1 MSIKKLFDDRQT
13 RRTGKILSPGENNA
27 LSGEAESIEQVS
39 AALEDKKE
47 FVPPLDYSDPANFV
61 KFGSAFRYYVDALEY
76 IADEYP
82 YDGTSKEKIEFENQL
97 NPLEKY
103 IFNNEHPSSTGY
115 AIMGSSYGA
124 RGSQHGST
132 GYYSASAEHIHVKG
146 GPNASSKLKVDGTP
160 DFKDHT
166 ANIFY
171 TGSAYGRRS
180 NNLEFGG
187 TGGSTVEFFFKK
199 ATFSTATSTREV
211 IYDAWNGLAKNQAG
225 YGRFTIEVK
234 SGSLGGDPD
243 IVNSFFITYQ
253 SGTAGVFR
261 AAVPVTSSGASLAD
275 GAWHHYSFVMG
286 TSGSSTSIDV
296 YKDGE
301 CFGTQITTGS
311 NIGLVTG
318 AIEARVGALI
328 TAPSGTTV
336 PAGYGKLSAS
346 LDEFRVWKDAR
357 TPKEIG
363 RNWFTNINGGTNT
376 TREILGDSL
385 GDTNLGIYFKFNEGI
400 TGEDSTDNIVL
411 DYSGRISNG
420 TWTGFTSGSSRN
432 TGSALVSSSAS
443 EFETQD
449 PIVRKNNPTYISKK
463 SDLTDLGNSHDYQNN
478 SSLYYSMP
486 DWITNEDSDT
496 DEELFKLTQI
506 MASYLDTLYAQTS
519 HIFKVGDISYTSG
532 SDKPF
537 PYNDRLLQSMG
548 FETPELFTNANLIS
562 QVLQKDDKRQL
573 ELKLHNI
580 KNEIYKNIYNNLAF
594 IYKSKGTAKA
604 FRNLVRC
611 YGVGDELFKINTYVD
626 NETYKLDQTASSS
639 LGWYLPGTSAK
650 RYVDMTGLS
659 TEGDISGSVFSFP
672 DASNSNS
679 YGFVSGNANLDSYAF
694 TFEAEVYFPK
704 KPESGENN
712 YPSYP
717 AVSASLFGFHTPSVT
732 DPTSA
737 VTTFAGTDY
746 GLQVYAVHAT
756 GTYSEVPNPVRDSRD
771 AFFVVKNAAGTT
783 LLTSSVYTNV
793 YDNKSWKFALSLRP
807 EKYPYAEDTTGT
819 TLAGSEKYTLELYA
833 VNSVVGEKQE
843 SCYKTGSLS
852 YTDGSNILTSGKR
865 LYVGADRTNFTGAVV
880 VPTDIRASGIRWWNT
895 YLPSG
900 TIDIHSYDVDSF
912 GLVHPYRNV
921 YNFESNDPG
930 VFIPEIQTLGL
941 HWDFVTVTGS
951 DGSGEFVVTDFSSG
965 SAGTDYEGSYQ
976 GAVFTKQNLKHI
988 TGKGVGFA
996 ASGTPVK
1003 KEYVYSGKQRL
1014 PEQIYPEDLVEV
1026 KNSDEETFTRDSRPY
1041 RFFFAVE
1048 KSMYDAISREMLEM
1062 FASIQDFNNLIGE
1075 PVNKYRMRY
1084 KDMEKLREIFFRRIG
1099 NTPDLDKYLDYFKW
1113 LDSSMGVMIEQLF
1126 PASAKVAE
1134 NVRVMV
1140 ENHVLERNKIK
1151 FQYPTLEDREPDIE
1165 AGLRGSGCSQLY
1177 SWKFNHAPI
1186 PASQDT
1192 NCGWWFNRAERTG
1205 PVLSTGLPA
1214 ALQTARQTLLENT
1227 HFLPTPAEYE
1237 DTHRNTGENIPTAAT
1252 KFACFEAAYLG
1263 GVIGGVNQEIN
1274 KVRNVSPFTFDQF
1287 RTAKDCDDEFVPNE
1301 KVKVNFRS
1309 VKDGVGFPGDLMSPF
1324 SIYSSSVN
1332 SGYRATLVAGGLA
1345 FQDLS
1350 NLHEDSYHP
1359 TQYEVPMQGPFTKQH
1374 VGGLIYR
1381 NNRALLEQNSK
1392 LRTEGFTLSIASSTG
1407 TVGDIRLST
1416 SIPKGQYYRNL
1427 VAKSPVNI
1435 SNILTTTASAGA
1447 QASSS
1452 YTETATTV
1460 RVLGNFS
1467 KNYEVVHT
1475 QGRDINNL
1483 DLRLNTSAYNVPGA
1497 ASPYLGG
1504 LVDYEIPQR
1513 KATFKS
1519 NKTVFVERFSAPGGV
1534 ATSTPAFLDVTSQQY
1549 STNNA
1554 LPFRNI
1560 GVRAPLHELL
1570 KTRQAWGGFVNGIY
1584 PEAIDLGHTTLEEL
1598 NTGSFSVPV
1607 VSYHKTQRNVL
1618 NRIKQT
1624 LAPAIVTGSIADN
1637 DFITRPIPQA
1647 DRYHWFQSINKNDTN
1662 YKPYD
1667 NVSPARTTYGF
1678 YVDNESTYP
1687 KTFGRHGVYLPTT
1700 SSLTKSDGSRITDF
1714 DGPGDYR
1721 SHLIMTPDTSARMVT
1736 ALNGELVFRWSGG
1749 SVFPI
1754 WKALR
1759 TGETPLGREPRESN
1773 TYTRYQKISFSDHNR
1788 QKHSTDEGQP
1798 VTVFNAPAR
1807 ATSIHSA
1814 SYRAAPV
1821 TSKHMP
1827 MYHLVNAYVG
1837 TAEKDSPGAFADVSF
1852 RYTYGNE
1859 FQGFAHTGLD
1869 DHLSFKPEY
1878 GRRPYDVFR
1887 KVSLEYAD
1895 GNKHAFR
1902 IAGIKAYKQFV
1913 YDEVIYPKD
1922 IYTYLSGTRERL
1934 SFSTGSWP
1942 YWRDNGAG
1950 SASNSTIAAISA
1962 SGSAT
1967 VEGIL
1972 KHTASYNPEI
1982 PRIEAGFTN
1991 SQGYVQLKKQQE
2003 PHEDSSSEPSGNGSG
2018 SIWPLDSFLYATYMP
2033 HLKSNSTMPFAQSL
2047 PGGELLSTLYGGLQW
2062 TGTNTPDY
2070 TGSLNARSAQY
2081 IYNVPAVS
2089 SSKPEGRSP
2098 GGPTT
2103 RPAWTAGSGR
2113 KIVSGPNKGNSNT
2126 ARYPFFDSYSVWSEE
2141 VRVAG
2146 QDYTIV
2152 PEYRASEHIFK
2163 TLDTNN
2169 GRIGLFN
2176 DALLSITGSSN
2187 LSSSSQTGSYERPTQ
2202 PDLQSLAFEQADPSF
2217 IERYSSTELFTY
2229 LESVMERDFE
2239 ANGPPTDL
2247 RLTTKTVQKLLP
2259 YDGFYPV
2266 NRATQLAT
2274 LFSQSITPAVTFT
2287 GGFTGKRQWQ
2297 NVLKPY
2303 FAPGI
2308 FFNSIKSG
2316 IAVDHPVR
2324 SKSPDW
2330 AAGSNS
2336 WDDQFNS
2343 TGDGN
2348 PLAGCLSGTITGSTI
2363 LPTYADRS
2371 ADTPNDS
2378 SNIYWYRRANF
2389 EHILDPVKYAYT
2401 TSSLYLNDDLNS
2413 HVRMDATGSFNKENV
2428 NSARYDEYKSG
2439 VGNFFGAVPDFFLKN
2454 GQMSKLVSKL
2464 PDPNNIPVEKG
2475 KTYVMEVVLRKTDNF
2490 NMYSNPYAFG
2500 VPTSTGSTDWDSLP
2514 PTRKPAGS
2522 SWPLHRGE
2530 FAPFTPP
2537 YFYGD
2542 SIARIVYKP
2551 QDALLGSG
2559 GGSGG
2564 LQIGIYTVSL
2574 QEILADIQSSTVT
2587 ESFITY
2593 HNSNDYL
2600 FDQDT
2605 TGANETGGL
2614 RPDYGWNRAWLN
2626 KMNISASV
2634 VLTNEY
2640 ESLTDEA
2647 VNLNQWII
2655 MPKWECPILDFP
2667 RQDTSTTADLY
2678 NFSSSV
2684 DIGSYNSG
2692 SSAPDKTYGMWH
2704 QYGVTP
2710 DPGEGVKLLVRGLPS
2725 EKTLRKVTSM
2735 VASSGAASAE
2745 VTTLSFADNGQS
2757 AFSKANWEYD
2767 PADSS
2772 TQQRYFEITVKGS
2785 SSNTTYVVS
2794 FVDGSSVTG
2803 KTISGKTTV
2812 SIDIASVSNAAQLI
2826 TTIKNA
2832 LTALT
2837 DITATETVPT
2847 AGSSA
2852 QSVDGGK
2859 VTITQDNAGAI
2870 TDAVVTE
2877 AGWIV
2882 NSVTGMSI
2890 SIVQGADAGTALTE
2904 TNSTILSDVTEGDLG
2919 NLAELLGFVS
2929 VEEEREEPVYNTAD
2943 EKVQQ
2948 TLRRRYN
2955 QKEVTLGELADSK
2968 KVYEAVAAIPYYL
2981 TGEEPNQQPNFIRI
2995 PPNAGM
3001 DFGTEI
3007 EQLIRKMEKYNLPP
3021 ALQNNLDQLKINGV
3035 GSLDRDLGPLA
3046 CYLFEFNLEF
3056 DKQDLAD
3063 IWQGIMPEQ
3072 SIRMLG
3078 KQGEVTV
3085 YGIDHALIYGETGAA
3100 FLEPERLDN
3109 RLKDLLDVQNDF
3121 ATDENANCFKPEIQW
3136 LVFKVKQK
3144 GIGSYQEMIKKEITP
3159 YLTGIYNNGS
3169 DQDTANID
3177 LPPKSTNILERGYNW
3192 PYDYF
3197 SFVEMAKMEGQVR
3210 FRPHVS
3216 TLEGVTFEYN
3226 PPVVP
3231 SVDPSNII
3239 EVSTTSPEQTPDP
3252 QPGSGDTTDPEDTTG
3267 SGDPPGSETDPG
3279 PEEGSGDTC
3288 PIVDGANGQR
3298 VQLVYSQ
3305 SVLPPRCVCPLGTAL
3320 AGNDPQLVNGRLT
3333 CDPPRGLDSGPPGDF
3348 ERGA

>member
-1 MSIKKLFDDRQT
+1 MSIKKLFDARQT
-13 RRTGKILSPGENNA
+13 RKTGKILAPGENNS
-27 LSGEAESIEQVS
+27 LSEDAESIEQVRV
-39 AALEDKKE
+39 ALDDKHE
-47 FVPPLDYSDPANFV
+47 FVPPLDYSEPANFV
-61 KFGSAFRYYVDALEY
+61 KFGSAYRYYVDALEY
-76 IADEYP
+76 VADEYP
-82 YDGTSKEKIEFENQL
+82 YDGTSKDKIEFANNL

-103 IFNNEHPSSTGY
+103 ILDTEHPSSTGY
-115 AIMGSSYGA
+115 AIMGATYGS
-124 RGSQHGST
+124 RGSQSSTT
-132 GYYSASAEHIHVKG
+132 GYYSASAEFIHIKG
-146 GPNASSKLKVDGTP
+146 GPNASSKLKADGTP
-160 DFKDHT
+160 DFKDET
-166 ANIFY
+166 ANVFY

-187 TGGSTVEFFFKK
+187 ASGSTIEFFFKK
-199 ATFSTATSTREV
+199 STFSTATSTREV
-211 IYDAWNGLAKNQAG
+211 VYDAWTGLAKNQAG
-225 YGRFTIEVK
+225 YGRFTVEVK

-243 IVNSFFITYQ
+243 VVNSFFVTYQ

-275 GAWHHYSFVMG
+275 GNWHHYAFVLG

-328 TAPSGTTV
+328 TAPSGTSV

-346 LDEFRVWKDAR
+346 LDEFRIWKDKR
-357 TPKEIG
+357 TPEEVG
-363 RNWFTNINGGTNT
+363 RNWFTNIYGGTNT
-376 TREILGDSL
+376 TTDKLGQSL
-385 GDTNLGIYFKFNEGI
+385 GDTDLGLYLKFNEGI
-400 TGEDSTDNIVL
+400 TGTDSTDSVVL

-443 EFETQD
+443 EFETAD
-449 PIVRKNNPTYISKK
+449 PIVRKNNPLYISKK
-463 SDLTDLGNSHDYQNN
+463 TDLTNLGNSHDYQNN

-486 DWITNEDSDT
+486 DWIINEDSET
-496 DEELFKLTQI
+496 NEELYKLTQI
-506 MASYLDTLYAQTS
+506 MASYLDTLYAQTT
-519 HIFKVGDISYTSG
+519 HLFKVGDISYTSG

-548 FETPELFTNANLIS
+548 FETPELFTNANLVS
-562 QVLQKDDKRQL
+562 QFLQKDDKRQL

-580 KNEIYKNIYNNLAF
+580 KNEIYKNIYNNLSF

-611 YGVGDELFKINTYVD
+611 YGVGDDLFQINTYVN
-626 NETYKLDQTASSS
+626 NETYKLDQDASSS

-659 TEGDISGSVFSFP
+659 NEGDISGSVFSFP

-679 YGFVSGNANLDSYAF
+679 YGFLSGNANLDSYAF
-694 TFEAEVYFPK
+694 TLEAEIYFPR

-737 VTTFAGTDY
+737 VTTWAGSDY
-746 GLQVYAVHAT
+746 GLQVYAVHTT
-756 GTYSEVPNPVRDSRD
+756 GTYSEVTEPIQASRD
-771 AFFVVKNAAGTT
+771 AFFVVKNSAGTT
-783 LLTSSVYTNV
+783 LLTSSTFTNV
-793 YDNKSWKFALSLRP
+793 YDNKNWKFALSLRP
-807 EKYPYAEDTTGT
+807 TKYPYAEDTTGT

-833 VNSVVGEKQE
+833 VNSIVGEKQA
-843 SCYKTGSLS
+843 SLSGTVAAIAAGNPGLTASLS
-852 YTDGSNILTSGKR
+852 YTDGSNILEAGKR
-865 LYVGADRTNFTGAVV
+865 VYVGAHRTNFTGSVV

-912 GLVHPYRNV
+912 GLIHPYRNV
-921 YNFESNDPG
+921 YNFESNDPE
-930 VFIPEIQTLGL
+930 VFIPEIQTLAFN
-941 HWDFVTVTGS
+941 WDFITVTGS

-976 GAVFTKQNLKHI
+976 GTVFSKQNLKHH
-988 TGKGVGFA
+988 TGKGIGFV
-996 ASGTPVK
+996 ASSTPVK
-1003 KEYVYSGKQRL
+1003 KEYVYTGKQRL
-1014 PEQIYPEDLVEV
+1014 PEQIYPEDMVEV

-1062 FASIQDFNNLIGE
+1062 FASIQDFNNLIGD

-1151 FQYPTLEDREPDIE
+1151 FQYPTLEDREPDVQ

-1177 SWKFNHAPI
+1177 NWRVNHAPVGL
-1186 PASQDT
+1186 SQDT
-1192 NCGWWFNRAERTG
+1192 NCGWWFNRAERNG
-1205 PVLSTGLPA
+1205 PTLSTGIPT
-1214 ALQTARQTLLENT
+1214 ALQTARQTLFGNT
-1227 HFLPTPAEYE
+1227 HILPTPAEYE

-1274 KVRNVSPFTFDQF
+1274 KIRNVSPFTFDEF
-1287 RTAKDCDDEFVPNE
+1287 RTAKDCDDEIAPNQ
-1301 KVKVNFRS
+1301 KVKINFRS
-1309 VKDGVGFPGDLMSPF
+1309 VKDSVGYPGDLMSPF
-1324 SIYSSSVN
+1324 SIYSSSVDT
-1332 SGYRATLVAGGLA
+1332 GYRTTIRSGGLS
-1345 FQDLS
+1345 FHDIS
-1350 NLHEDSYHP
+1350 NMHEDSYHP

-1381 NNRALLEQNSK
+1381 NNKALLEQNPK
-1392 LRTEGFTLSIASSTG
+1392 LRSEGFTLAIASSTG
-1407 TVGDIRLST
+1407 TVGDITLST
-1416 SIPKGQYYRNL
+1416 TIPKGQYYRGL
-1427 VAKSPVNI
+1427 LAKSPVNI
-1435 SNILTTTASAGA
+1435 TNILTTTASAGA
-1447 QASSS
+1447 QVSSS
-1452 YTETATTV
+1452 YVEAVTSV

-1483 DLRLNTSAYNVPGA
+1483 DLRLNTTSYNITGA

-1519 NKTVFVERFSAPGGV
+1519 NKTVFVERFSAPGGP

-1549 STNNA
+1549 AANNA

-1560 GVRAPLHELL
+1560 GVRAPLYELL
-1570 KTRQAWGGFVNGIY
+1570 KTRQAWGGFVDGIY

-1714 DGPGDYR
+1714 DGPGANAAESDYR
-1721 SHLIMTPDTSARMVT
+1721 NTKITSPDTDAMMVT
-1736 ALNGELVFRWSGG
+1736 ALNGDLVFRWSGG

-1773 TYTRYQKISFSDHNR
+1773 TYTRYETVSGEPNSLFS
-1788 QKHSTDEGQP
+1788 SS
-1798 VTVFNAPAR
+1798 AR
-1807 ATSIHSA
+1807 SVSDFSA
-1814 SYRAAPV
+1814 SYRSAPV
-1821 TSKHMP
+1821 TSKHKP

-1837 TAEKDSPGAFADVSF
+1837 TAEKDSPDAFTDVSF

-1859 FQGFAHTGLD
+1859 FQGFAHLGLD
-1869 DHLSFKPEY
+1869 EHLNFRPDY

-1950 SASNSTIAAISA
+1950 TATNSTIASIST
-1962 SGSAT
+1962 SGT
-1967 VEGIL
+1967 IL
-1972 KHTASYNPEI
+1972 ANTASYNPEI

-1991 SQGYVQLKKQQE
+1991 SQGYVQLRIQQE
-2003 PHEDSSSEPSGNGSG
+2003 PHHNSGGEPAGNGSG

-2081 IYNVPAVS
+2081 VYTVPTVS

-2126 ARYPFFDSYSVWSEE
+2126 ARYPFFDSYSDWAED

-2146 QDYTIV
+2146 QDHTIV
-2152 PEYRASEHIFK
+2152 PEYRASEHVFK
-2163 TLDTNN
+2163 TLDTNS

-2176 DALLSITGSSN
+2176 NSLLSITGSSE
-2187 LSSSSQTGSYERPTQ
+2187 LSSSSQIGSYERPAQ
-2202 PDLQSLAFEQADPSF
+2202 PDGPNTLFEQADPSF
-2217 IERYSSTELFTY
+2217 IERYSTTELFTY

-2274 LFSQSITPAVTFT
+2274 LFSQSISPAVTFT
-2287 GGFTGKRQWQ
+2287 GGFTGKRRWQ

-2324 SKSPDW
+2324 SKNPNWS
-2330 AAGSNS
+2330 AGTDS
-2336 WDDQFNS
+2336 WDDQFGA
-2343 TGDGN
+2343 TTI
-2348 PLAGCLSGTITGSTI
+2348 PLKGCLSGGITGSTN
-2363 LPTYADRS
+2363 LPAESDKQD
-2371 ADTPNDS
+2371 DTPNDS

-2389 EHILDPVKYAYT
+2389 EHILDPVKYGY
-2401 TSSLYLNDDLNS
+2401 SNISPVYLNDDLNS
-2413 HVRMDATGSFNKENV
+2413 HLRIDATGSFNIKEVNNV
-2428 NSARYDEYKSG
+2428 RYDEYKSG

-2454 GQMSKLVSKL
+2454 GQMSKLVSKI

-2500 VPTSTGSTDWDSLP
+2500 VPTATGSQDWGVNDS
-2514 PTRKPAGS
+2514 RKPAGAA
-2522 SWPLHRGE
+2522 WPLHRGE

-2551 QDALLGSG
+2551 QDSLLGSG
-2559 GGSGG
+2559 GSSGG
-2564 LQIGIYTVSL
+2564 LQIGVYTVTL
-2574 QEILADIQSSTVT
+2574 QEILADIESSTVT
-2587 ESFITY
+2587 GSFITY

-2605 TGANETGGL
+2605 TGANETAG
-2614 RPDYGWNRAWLN
+2614 RAPDYGWNRAWLN
-2626 KMNISASV
+2626 KMNVSASV

-2640 ESLTDEA
+2640 ESLTDESI
-2647 VNLNQWII
+2647 NLNQWVI

-2667 RQDTSTTADLY
+2667 REDTSTTSELY
-2678 NFSSSV
+2678 NFSSSI

-2704 QYGVTP
+2704 QYGTSP
-2710 DPGEGVKLLVRGLPS
+2710 DPGEGVKLLVRGIPS
-2725 EKTLRKVTSM
+2725 EKSLRKS
-2735 VASSGAASAE
+2735 VALTASAGSAIAE
-2745 VTTLSFADNGQS
+2745 ETTLT
-2757 AFSKANWEYD
+2757 FSDGESGTTSYTSLDTSRWAYVSGVKEYFI
-2767 PADSS
+2767 
-2772 TQQRYFEITVKGS
+2772 TFTVKGAS
-2785 SSNTTYVVS
+2785 TDTTYALYLYTA
-2794 FVDGSSVTG
+2794 SSDPNPS
-2803 KTISGKTTV
+2803 ISGSPTNIGVGIGSTHG
-2812 SIDIASVSNAAQLI
+2812 I
-2826 TTIKNA
+2826 TTSA
-2832 LTALT
+2832 AM
-2837 DITATETVPT
+2837 ITAIK
-2847 AGSSA
+2847 
-2852 QSVDGGK
+2852 D
-2859 VTITQDNAGAI
+2859 AI
-2870 TDAVVTE
+2870 HAKTDVSAVVTTAPTSSSPIVSADGGVITITNSE
-2877 AGWIV
+2877 AGAVPDAASTFPSTLTSGGSSIAT
-2882 NSVTGMSI
+2882 SVTAA
-2890 SIVQGADAGTALTE
+2890 GAAAGTALTQ
-2904 TNSTILSDVTEGDLG
+2904 TNTTILSDVAEEDLG

-2929 VEEEREEPVYNTAD
+2929 VEEEREEPVYNTA
-2943 EKVQQ
+2943 EGKVEQ

-2955 QKEVTLGELADSK
+2955 QKEVTLGNLADSK

-2981 TGEEPNQQPNFIRI
+2981 TGEEPNQQPNFINI
-2995 PPNAGM
+2995 PPNGGQE
-3001 DFGTEI
+3001 FGTEI
-3007 EQLIRKMEKYNLPP
+3007 QQLIRKMERYNLPP
-3021 ALQNNLDQLKINGV
+3021 ALQNNLDRLKTVGV
-3035 GSLDRDLGPLA
+3035 NSLGRGTDFLPLA
-3046 CYLFEFNLEF
+3046 CYLFEFSLEF

-3085 YGIDHALIYGETGAA
+3085 YGIDHALVYGETGET
-3100 FLEPERLDN
+3100 FTNPERLDN
-3109 RLKDLLDVQNDF
+3109 RLKDLLDVQPDF

-3144 GIGSYQEMIKKEITP
+3144 GMGSYREMIKKEITP

-3169 DQDTANID
+3169 DQDTTSIEP
-3177 LPPKSTNILERGYNW
+3177 PPKSANILQRGYNW

-3197 SFVEMAKMEGQVR
+3197 SLVELVK
-3210 FRPHVS
+3210 
-3216 TLEGVTFEYN
+3216 LEAEYEYIN
-3226 PPVVP
+3226 
-3231 SVDPSNII
+3231 DDF
-3239 EVSTTSPEQTPDP
+3239 TSDK
-3252 QPGSGDTTDPEDTTG
+3252 GALRA
-3267 SGDPPGSETDPG
+3267 SETTKKIELKQRAKTVIA
-3279 PEEGSGDTC
+3279 PEE
-3288 PIVDGANGQR
+3288 
-3298 VQLVYSQ
+3298 
-3305 SVLPPRCVCPLGTAL
+3305 
-3320 AGNDPQLVNGRLT
+3320 
-3333 CDPPRGLDSGPPGDF
+3333 
-3348 ERGA
+3348 

>member
-1 MSIKKLFDDRQT
+1 MSIKKLFDARQT
-13 RRTGKILSPGENNA
+13 RKTGKILAPSQNNSLAGET
-27 LSGEAESIEQVS
+27 ESIEQVKV
-39 AALEDKKE
+39 ALDDKNE
-47 FVPPLDYSDPANFV
+47 FVPPLDYSEPANFV
-61 KFGSAFRYYVDALEY
+61 KFGSAYRYYVDALEY
-76 IADEYP
+76 VADEYP
-82 YDGTSKEKIEFENQL
+82 YDGTSKDKLEFENNL

-103 IFNNEHPSSTGY
+103 ILDTEHPSSTGY
-115 AIMGSSYGA
+115 AIMGATYGS
-124 RGSQHGST
+124 RGSQSSTT
-132 GYYSASAEHIHVKG
+132 GYYSASAEFIHIKG
-146 GPNASSKLKVDGTP
+146 GPNASSKLKADGTP
-160 DFKDHT
+160 DFKDET
-166 ANIFY
+166 ANVFY

-187 TGGSTVEFFFKK
+187 ASGSTIEFFFKK
-199 ATFSTATSTREV
+199 STFSTATSTREV
-211 IYDAWNGLAKNQAG
+211 VYDAWTGLAKNQAG
-225 YGRFTIEVK
+225 YGRFTVEVK

-243 IVNSFFITYQ
+243 VVNSFFVTYQ

-275 GAWHHYSFVMG
+275 GNWHHYAFVLG
-286 TSGSSTSIDV
+286 VSGSKTSIDV

-301 CFGTQITTGS
+301 CFGNQITTGS

-328 TAPSGTTV
+328 TAPSGTSV

-346 LDEFRVWKDAR
+346 LDEFRVWKDKR
-357 TPKEIG
+357 TPEEVG
-363 RNWFTNINGGTNT
+363 RNWFTNIYGGTNT
-376 TREILGDSL
+376 TTDKLGQSL
-385 GDTNLGIYFKFNEGI
+385 GDTDLGLYFKFNEGI
-400 TGEDSTDNIVL
+400 TGTDSTDSVVL

-443 EFETQD
+443 EFETAD
-449 PIVRKNNPTYISKK
+449 PIVRKNNPLYISKK
-463 SDLTDLGNSHDYQNN
+463 TELTNLGNSHDYQNN

-486 DWITNEDSDT
+486 DWIINEDSET
-496 DEELFKLTQI
+496 NEELYKLTQI
-506 MASYLDTLYAQTS
+506 MASYLDTLYAQTT
-519 HIFKVGDISYTSG
+519 HLFKVGDVSYTSG

-562 QVLQKDDKRQL
+562 QFLQKDDKRQL

-580 KNEIYKNIYNNLAF
+580 KNEIYKNIYNNLSF
-594 IYKSKGTAKA
+594 IYKSKGTAKS

-611 YGVGDELFKINTYVD
+611 YGVGDDLFKINTYVN
-626 NETYKLDQTASSS
+626 NETYKLDQDASSS
-639 LGWYLPGTSAK
+639 LGWYLPSTSAK

-659 TEGDISGSVFSFP
+659 NEGDISGSVFSFP
-672 DASNSNS
+672 DTSNSNS
-679 YGFVSGNANLDSYAF
+679 YGFLSGNANLDSYAF
-694 TFEAEVYFPK
+694 TLEAEIFFPR
-704 KPESGENN
+704 KPEPGDQS
-712 YPSYP
+712 YPSFP
-717 AVSASLFGFHTPSVT
+717 NVSASLFGFHTPDVT
-732 DPTSA
+732 DPEDTELRWA
-737 VTTFAGTDY
+737 TGANTDY
-746 GLQVYAVHAT
+746 GLQVYAVHTT
-756 GTYSEVPNPVRDSRD
+756 GTYSEVTEPIQASRD
-771 AFFVVKNAAGTT
+771 AYFVVKNSAGTT
-783 LLTSSVYTNV
+783 LLTSTTFTNV
-793 YDNKSWKFALSLRP
+793 YDNKSFKFALSLRP
-807 EKYPYAEDTTGT
+807 TKYPYAEDTTGT

-833 VNSVVGEKQE
+833 VNSIVGEKQA
-843 SCYKTGSLS
+843 SLSGTVAAIAAGNPGLTASLS
-852 YTDGSNILTSGKR
+852 YTDGSNILESGKR
-865 LYVGADRTNFTGAVV
+865 VYVGAHRTNFTGSVIALSGA
-880 VPTDIRASGIRWWNT
+880 TDIRASGIRWWNT

-900 TIDIHSYDVDSF
+900 TIDLHSYDIDSF
-912 GLVHPYRNV
+912 GLVHPYRNI
-921 YNFESNDPG
+921 YNFESNDPA
-930 VFIPEIQTLGL
+930 VYIPEIQTLAFN
-941 HWDFVTVTGS
+941 WDFITVTGS
-951 DGSGEFVVTDFSSG
+951 NGSGEFIVTDFSSG
-965 SAGTDYEGSYQ
+965 SAGSDYEGSYQ
-976 GAVFTKQNLKHI
+976 GAVFTEQNLKHI
-988 TGKGVGFA
+988 TGKGVGFTA
-996 ASGTPVK
+996 NSTPVK
-1003 KEYVYSGKQRL
+1003 KEYVYTGKQRL
-1014 PEQIYPEDLVEV
+1014 PEQIYPEDMVEV

-1062 FASIQDFNNLIGE
+1062 FASIQDFNNLIGD

-1151 FQYPTLEDREPDIE
+1151 FQYPTLEDREPDIQ

-1177 SWKFNHAPI
+1177 SWRFNHAPI
-1186 PASQDT
+1186 GLSQDT
-1192 NCGWWFNRAERTG
+1192 NCGWWFNRAERDG
-1205 PVLSTGLPA
+1205 PTLSTGIPT

-1237 DTHRNTGENIPTAAT
+1237 DTQRNTGENIPTAAT

-1287 RTAKDCDDEFVPNE
+1287 RAAKDCDDEFVPNE
-1301 KVKVNFRS
+1301 KVKINFRS

-1350 NLHEDSYHP
+1350 NIHEDSYHP

-1381 NNRALLEQNSK
+1381 NNKALLEQNSK

-1416 SIPKGQYYRNL
+1416 SIPKGQYYRGL

-1483 DLRLNTSAYNVPGA
+1483 DLRHNTSAYNVPGA

-1560 GVRAPLHELL
+1560 GVRAPLQELL
-1570 KTRQAWGGFVNGIY
+1570 KTRQAWGGFVKGIY

-1607 VSYHKTQRNVL
+1607 VSYHKTQRNIL

-1624 LAPAIVTGSIADN
+1624 LAPTIETGSIADN
-1637 DFITRPIPQA
+1637 EYVTRPIPQA

-1687 KTFGRHGVYLPTT
+1687 RTFGRHGVYLPTT
-1700 SSLTKSDGSRITDF
+1700 SSLSAGELTAFQGV
-1714 DGPGDYR
+1714 GDYR
-1721 SHLIMTPDTSARMVT
+1721 LNATTNQTGRMVT

-1773 TYTRYQKISFSDHNR
+1773 TYTRYETVSGEPNSLFS
-1788 QKHSTDEGQP
+1788 SS
-1798 VTVFNAPAR
+1798 AR
-1807 ATSIHSA
+1807 SVSNFSA
-1814 SYRAAPV
+1814 SYRSAPV
-1821 TSKHMP
+1821 TSKHKP

-1837 TAEKDSPGAFADVSF
+1837 TAEKDSPDAFTDVSF

-1859 FQGFAHTGLD
+1859 YQGFAHTGLD
-1869 DHLSFKPEY
+1869 DHLDFSPEY

-1887 KVSLEYAD
+1887 KVSLEYAS
-1895 GNKHAFR
+1895 GNRHAYR
-1902 IAGIKAYKQFV
+1902 VAGIKAFKQFV

-1934 SFSTGSWP
+1934 GFSNNF
-1942 YWRDNGAG
+1942 WRANGAG
-1950 SASNSTIAAISA
+1950 TASATAIAAITTNS
-1962 SGSAT
+1962 S
-1967 VEGIL
+1967 IL
-1972 KHTASYNPEI
+1972 ANTSSYNPEM
-1982 PRIEAGFTN
+1982 PRITAGYTN
-1991 SQGYVQLKKQQE
+1991 SQGYVHLNKEQQS
-2003 PHEDSSSEPSGNGSG
+2003 HDASTSTPSGNGSG
-2018 SIWPLDSFLYATYMP
+2018 SIWPMDSFLYARYMNQ
-2033 HLKSNSTMPFAQSL
+2033 LKSNSTMAYAQNL
-2047 PGGELLSTLYGGLQW
+2047 PGGELMTTLYGALNWNGSSA
-2062 TGTNTPDY
+2062 PDY
-2070 TGSLNARSAQY
+2070 TGSINTRAAQY
-2081 IYNVPAVS
+2081 VYNVPAIS
-2089 SSKPEGRSP
+2089 ASKPESRSP

-2103 RPAWTAGSGR
+2103 RPAWTAGDSR
-2113 KIVSGPNKGNSNT
+2113 KIVAGPNKGNSAT
-2126 ARYPFFDSYSVWSEE
+2126 ARYPFYDTYDDWANE
-2141 VRVAG
+2141 VRLAG

-2163 TLDTNN
+2163 LLDTNN

-2176 DALLSITGSSN
+2176 DALLSITGSTD
-2187 LSSSSQTGSYERPTQ
+2187 LSSSSQVGSYERPAQ
-2202 PDLQSLAFEQADPSF
+2202 PDGPLSAFEQADPSF
-2217 IERYSSTELFTY
+2217 IERYSTTELFTY

-2247 RLTTKTVQKLLP
+2247 RLTAKTVQKLLP
-2259 YDGFYPV
+2259 YDGFYPM

-2274 LFSQSITPAVTFT
+2274 LFSQSISPAVTFT
-2287 GGFTGKRQWQ
+2287 GTFTGKRQWQ
-2297 NVLKPY
+2297 TVLKPY

-2324 SKSPDW
+2324 SKNSVW
-2330 AAGSNS
+2330 SAGSNS
-2336 WDDQFNS
+2336 WDDQYGVTDNAVTS
-2343 TGDGN
+2343 DSD
-2348 PLAGCLSGTITGSTI
+2348 PLAGCLSGTITGSTK
-2363 LPTYADRS
+2363 LPTHADLDS
-2371 ADTPNDS
+2371 DTPNDS
-2378 SNIYWYRRANF
+2378 SNMYWFRRADF
-2389 EHILDPVKYAYT
+2389 THILDPVKYAHES
-2401 TSSLYLNDDLNS
+2401 SSLYLNDDLS
-2413 HVRMDATGSFNKENV
+2413 VHLQVDSTGSFSKSDV
-2428 NSARYDEYKSG
+2428 DRSRYDEYKSG
-2439 VGNFFGAVPDFFLKN
+2439 TGNFFGGVPEFFLKN
-2454 GQMSKLVSKL
+2454 GQMSKLVSKI
-2464 PDPNNIPVEKG
+2464 PDPENIQVEKG
-2475 KTYVMEVVLRKTDNF
+2475 KTYVMEVVLRKTSNF

-2500 VPTSTGSTDWDSLP
+2500 IPTSTGSVDWDSLP
-2514 PTRKPAGS
+2514 DDRKPAGS
-2522 SWPLHRGE
+2522 NWPLHRGE

-2551 QDALLGSG
+2551 QDSLLGSG
-2559 GGSGG
+2559 GSSGG
-2564 LQIGIYTVSL
+2564 LQIGVYSVSL
-2574 QEILADIQSSTVT
+2574 NEILADIKSSTVT
-2587 ESFITY
+2587 GSFITY

-2600 FDQDT
+2600 FDQDQ
-2605 TGANETGGL
+2605 TGTPTL
-2614 RPDYGWNRAWLN
+2614 SPDHGWNRAWLN
-2626 KMNISASV
+2626 KMNLSASV
-2634 VLTNEY
+2634 VLDNNY
-2640 ESLTDEA
+2640 EKLTGEA
-2647 VNLNQWII
+2647 TNLNQWVI

-2667 RQDTSTTADLY
+2667 REDTSTASKLY

-2684 DIGSYNSG
+2684 DVGSYNSG
-2692 SSAPDKTYGMWH
+2692 SNAPDKTYGMWH

-2710 DPGEGVKLLVRGLPS
+2710 DPGEGVKMLVRGLPA
-2725 EKTLRKVTSM
+2725 EKRLRKISSL
-2735 VASSGAASAE
+2735 VASSDAASAE

-2757 AFSKANWEYD
+2757 SFSKANWEYD

-2882 NSVTGMSI
+2882 NSVTGVSI
-2890 SIVQGADAGTALTE
+2890 SIVQGADAGTALTQ
-2904 TNSTILSDVTEGDLG
+2904 TNSTILSDVEEDSLGD
-2919 NLAELLGFVS
+2919 LAELLGFVS
-2929 VEEEREEPVYNTAD
+2929 VEEEREEPRYDTA
-2943 EKVQQ
+2943 EQKVQQ
-2948 TLRRRYN
+2948 TIRRRYS
-2955 QKEVTLGELADSK
+2955 QKEVSLGEVADSK
-2968 KVYEAVAAIPYYL
+2968 TVHEAIAAIPYYL

-2995 PPNAGM
+2995 PPNAGAE
-3001 DFGTEI
+3001 FGTEI
-3007 EQLIRKMEKYNLPP
+3007 KQLIRKMERYNLPP
-3021 ALQNNLDQLKINGV
+3021 GLQMNLDQLKINGTQ
-3035 GSLDRDLGPLA
+3035 SLDRNIGPLA
-3046 CYLFEFNLEF
+3046 CYLFEFNLEL

-3078 KQGEVTV
+3078 KRGEVTV
-3085 YGIDHALIYGETGAA
+3085 YGIDHALVYGETGEA
-3100 FLEPERLDN
+3100 FLEPRRLDN
-3109 RLKDLLDVQNDF
+3109 RLKDLLDVQPEFSD
-3121 ATDENANCFKPEIQW
+3121 DENSNCFKPEIQW

-3144 GIGSYQEMIKKEITP
+3144 GMGSYQEMIKKEITP

-3169 DQDTANID
+3169 DQDTTSIEP
-3177 LPPKSTNILERGYNW
+3177 PPKSANVLERGYNW

-3197 SFVEMAKMEGQVR
+3197 SFVEMAKIEGQVR

-3216 TLEGVTFEYN
+3216 ELEGVTFEYT
-3226 PPVVP
+3226 PPDLPPTNLTTPEVVDRP
-3231 SVDPSNII
+3231 EPTGGDPVYNDPTSTDESNISN
-3239 EVSTTSPEQTPDP
+3239 VYAGLTSLEKGHNHQYAFDENKTGITGFMTGPLARQTPYH
-3252 QPGSGDTTDPEDTTG
+3252 THK
-3267 SGDPPGSETDPG
+3267 
-3279 PEEGSGDTC
+3279 
-3288 PIVDGANGQR
+3288 IVDGVVQAEDQNGN
-3298 VQLVYSQ
+3298 
-3305 SVLPPRCVCPLGTAL
+3305 PLDHDHL
-3320 AGNDPQLVNGRLT
+3320 IRL
-3333 CDPPRGLDSGPPGDF
+3333 RN
-3348 ERGA
+3348 